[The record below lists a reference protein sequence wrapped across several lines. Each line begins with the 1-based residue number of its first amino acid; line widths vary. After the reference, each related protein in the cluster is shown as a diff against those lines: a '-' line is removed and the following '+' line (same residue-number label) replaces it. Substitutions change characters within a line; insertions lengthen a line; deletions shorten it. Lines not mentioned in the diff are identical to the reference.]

1 MQSGSSLS
9 PNVSAIIVAFIQV
22 AGSAVSTFA
31 IGSMSRKLLYSV
43 TCLEVIVGLVAMG
56 THGFLKLFLELEQ
69 FDWVPIAS
77 LSLVVFVASAGLLPL
92 TFVMLSELLPL
103 KVIWEQIDKI
113 IENFFQFTNRF
124 AASEFHSARPF
135 SGHSRF
141 FS

>member
-103 KVIWEQIDKI
+103 KVIWKK
-113 IENFFQFTNRF
+113 N
-124 AASEFHSARPF
+124 
-135 SGHSRF
+135 
-141 FS
+141 